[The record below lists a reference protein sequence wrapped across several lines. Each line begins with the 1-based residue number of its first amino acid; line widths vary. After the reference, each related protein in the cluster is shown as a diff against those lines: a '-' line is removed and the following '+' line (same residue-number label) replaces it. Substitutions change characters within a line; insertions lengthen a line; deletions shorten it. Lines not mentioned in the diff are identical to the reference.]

1 MPGGISR
8 ALRTYMRAIGLSL
21 LYLDNFNVRLNEKDQ
36 SPVLLSSSL
45 EQALHSKPQTAL
57 GRVNW
62 RC

>member
-1 MPGGISR
+1 
-8 ALRTYMRAIGLSL
+8 MRAIGLSL